1 MKLQGKAKPY
11 SVFVFV
17 PLNGVTDDRK
27 ALIANS
33 TPQIDAATSL
43 SRVLAYMPMVHVD
56 IMLIF
61 FQSIIYYCQPPPIP
75 VSHMDRFI

>member
-1 MKLQGKAKPY
+1 MKVQGKAKPY

-33 TPQIDAATSL
+33 TPQIDAATLL
-43 SRVLAYMPMVHVD
+43 SRILAYMPMVHVD
-56 IMLIF
+56 TMLIF
-61 FQSIIYYCQPPPIP
+61 SR
-75 VSHMDRFI
+75 V